1 MVDWSSVSA
10 RSVQVSEGLSN
21 VLEQMIRD
29 GVIVHEERLPPERDL
44 AQQLGVSR
52 TSLREALHELE
63 LKGLIDRRPGR
74 GTLVLDPNLSR
85 VGESLLGHMDAEER
99 SLRHV
104 MDLRAA
110 IEPPIA
116 ARAARRATAR
126 DLARLRELVAAM
138 RSERSRAAIAQ
149 LDIQFH
155 DTIAAS
161 THNPHLV
168 RLLRFA
174 SEWIDESRRAVA
186 FDRRR
191 RERSIAAHSEILACI
206 EARDAE
212 GAARAMERH
221 IDAVHELVSEAEAVP
236 SY

>member
-1 MVDWSSVSA
+1 VVDWTSVA
-10 RSVQVSEGLSN
+10 APAVQVSQGLSN
-21 VLEQMIRD
+21 ALEQMIRD
-29 GVIVHEERLPPERDL
+29 GVIVHEQRLPPEREL

-63 LKGLIDRRPGR
+63 LKGLLDRRPGR
-74 GTLVLDPNLSR
+74 GTLVLDPNVSR
-85 VGESLLGHMDAEER
+85 VGESLLGHMATDER

-116 ARAARRATAR
+116 ARAAQRATAR
-126 DLARLRELVAAM
+126 DLARLRELLAAM
-138 RSERSRAAIAQ
+138 RRERSRVEIGL

-155 DTIAAS
+155 DAVAAA

-174 SEWIDESRRAVA
+174 SEWIDESRRAAA

-191 RERSIAAHSEILACI
+191 RERSISGHSEILACI
-206 EARDAE
+206 EARDAD

-221 IDAVHELVSEAEAVP
+221 IDAVHELVSSGDEA
-236 SY
+236 

>member
-1 MVDWSSVSA
+1 VVDWTSVSA
-10 RSVQVSEGLSN
+10 RAVQVSDGLSN
-21 VLEQMIRD
+21 ALEKMIRD
-29 GVIVHEERLPPERDL
+29 GVIVHEERLPPEREL

-85 VGESLLGHMDAEER
+85 VGESLLGHMASDER
-99 SLRHV
+99 TLRHV

-116 ARAARRATAR
+116 ARAAQRATAR
-126 DLARLRELVAAM
+126 DIARLRDLLDAM
-138 RSERSRAAIAQ
+138 QRERSRAAIGQ
-149 LDIQFH
+149 LDVQFH
-155 DTIAAS
+155 DAIAAS

-168 RLLRFA
+168 RLLGFA

-191 RERSIAAHSEILACI
+191 RERSISAHSEILACI
-206 EARDAE
+206 EARDAD
-212 GAARAMERH
+212 GAEQAMRRH
-221 IDAVHELVSEAEAVP
+221 IAAVHELVSETEP
-236 SY
+236 GGSR